1 MAMRTFTT
9 MIIKY
14 FQETPLTLGLSR
26 LLHYASLTRRTD
38 LNSLALRKS
47 GPLLRGLQSLNK
59 LSEMLLSMNSDIVLP
74 GCQTFDNIRQEIQDM
89 KQHLEESEQ
98 IAVGELQPLDEEIES
113 LTAEQSSLEE
123 QRKRREGEL
132 KDLTLELESLR
143 SSLQSYNEALRTEKR
158 NLQSA
163 ETTLCNMRRK
173 RDEAETIRNV
183 GVGLLLIPIVGL
195 IPGAVMAIVGQI
207 DVDSASKRVDIARSE
222 IERCESQI
230 TSYSNQ
236 VSRYEGLT
244 SQAQTDIQEANRR
257 IRETRLKLQSVSV
270 TRSTVADFQSKTRR
284 AVHQLGL
291 LCGVGSV
298 AELQTRRLILL
309 EPVLNVMEEMIVAL
323 GLVNRDDLL
332 HSKNMERIM
341 WDMRNNQMRLKDKIA
356 LCGNHSNEDYY

>member
-1 MAMRTFTT
+1 
-9 MIIKY
+9 
-14 FQETPLTLGLSR
+14 
-26 LLHYASLTRRTD
+26 
-38 LNSLALRKS
+38 LN
-47 GPLLRGLQSLNK
+47 
-59 LSEMLLSMNSDIVLP
+59 
-74 GCQTFDNIRQEIQDM
+74 TEIQDM

-123 QRKRREGEL
+123 QKKRREGEL
-132 KDLTLELESLR
+132 KDLTLELGSLR

-195 IPGAVMAIVGQI
+195 IPGKKFNMEYFSLIT
-207 DVDSASKRVDIARSE
+207 SKRVDIARSE

-236 VSRYEGLT
+236 VSRYQGLI

-298 AELQTRRLILL
+298 AELQTRHLILL

-341 WDMRNNQMRLKDKIA
+341 WDMTNNQRRLKDKRG

>member
-1 MAMRTFTT
+1 
-9 MIIKY
+9 
-14 FQETPLTLGLSR
+14 
-26 LLHYASLTRRTD
+26 
-38 LNSLALRKS
+38 
-47 GPLLRGLQSLNK
+47 
-59 LSEMLLSMNSDIVLP
+59 MLLSMNSDIVLP

-195 IPGAVMAIVGQI
+195 IPGKKFNMEYFSLIT
-207 DVDSASKRVDIARSE
+207 SKRVDIARK
-222 IERCESQI
+222 
-230 TSYSNQ
+230 
-236 VSRYEGLT
+236 
-244 SQAQTDIQEANRR
+244 ANRR

-341 WDMRNNQMRLKDKIA
+341 WDMRNNQMSQVQNMNKSINTK
-356 LCGNHSNEDYY
+356 